1 MPKITHANVTLKI
14 VKSAVCL
21 LEVPAALL
29 GGNLT
34 ATSAHR
40 LVTGINEEAD
50 TKMFTVS
57 LFMMVKKGET
67 ISTSTSRES
76 DLELV
81 A

>member
-1 MPKITHANVTLKI
+1 MPKITNANVTLKI

-21 LEVPAALL
+21 LEVPAVLL
-29 GGNLT
+29 GRNLT
-34 ATSAHR
+34 ATGAHR
-40 LVTGINEEAD
+40 LVTDINEEAD